1 MSIYKQ
7 LFMQH
12 MDSVGIRYTDVN
24 ENSVK
29 ISYTGDNLKTIGIFV
44 MFDKEGNPS
53 AELKCWEV
61 ANFKNKEAKGLVV
74 CNELNSKYRWVKFFV
89 DKSADII
96 VEADAILDNATCGEE
111 CMSMVRRMVRIID
124 ESYPSIGR
132 ALWV

>member
-132 ALWV
+132 ALWA